1 MLIFKKNEAKMS
13 DLDFSKMNEMIL
25 AEESRP
31 APTTVEEAVELI
43 KKSIDI
49 TFLVEQSATLAIQ
62 TLEDA
67 RSAVEMANQSR
78 KIKNRLEETKSGI
91 LRPHID
97 FQRAI
102 NKVVHEVE
110 AELNKIYDNLKK
122 KTQVYVTSQDS
133 AVKDLF
139 RHIET
144 DEGSMTLKKSWDY
157 NVLDES
163 IIPSKYMMPNCKEIE
178 RAIHQGIREI
188 QGIEIFEKEEI
199 SFRVKN
205 DKS

>member
-1 MLIFKKNEAKMS
+1 MLIFKKNEEKMS

-62 TLEDA
+62 TLDDA
-67 RSAVEMANQSR
+67 RVAVEMANQSR
-78 KIKNRLEETKSGI
+78 KIINRLEETRSTI

-102 NKVVHEVE
+102 NK
-110 AELNKIYDNLKK
+110 L
-122 KTQVYVTSQDS
+122 
-133 AVKDLF
+133 VKDTTDVLEKLKDNAASKLSAYLNSPDAF
-139 RHIET
+139 VGDMLHSIDT
-144 DEGSMTLKKSWDY
+144 DEGSMTRTKKWVY
-157 NVLDES
+157 EVVDES
-163 IIPSKYMMPNCKEIE
+163 KIPNQFTSPDDKKIKS
-178 RAIHQGIREI
+178 AIKAGIREI
-188 QGIEIFEKEEI
+188 DGTKIYEVEEI

-205 DKS
+205 EK